1 MQSEYQ
7 VLSAQAN
14 CCLPLSLRALLL
26 GLHAH
31 KACVS
36 RLLTAS
42 PPSSVEMR
50 MNLICFRIHMMRK
63 KRSRRSIVMGL
74 MLLLCRMAQEQSPRR
89 EQIQEPWRSRME
101 ECNSSSHHHSTIS

>member
-1 MQSEYQ
+1 MQS
-7 VLSAQAN
+7 VISSFVCSSKLLPA
-14 CCLPLSLRALLL
+14 CLACVPLRALLL
-26 GLHAH
+26 GLPAH
-31 KACVS
+31 RVCVS

-63 KRSRRSIVMGL
+63 KRSSRSIVMGL

-89 EQIQEPWRSRME
+89 EQIQEP
-101 ECNSSSHHHSTIS
+101 